1 MLPAATRGA
10 PEDLTAGKVATR
22 MAKRV
27 KFVAGGQKAD
37 LAEARALVLLQPR
50 KSRIYE
56 TREEYAAAPTLPTL
70 SLEQVLALGLEA
82 RAQMKAAQSKF
93 WGRPWAEMA
102 SDRSLLGG
110 MATTKPRRR

>member
-1 MLPAATRGA
+1 
-10 PEDLTAGKVATR
+10 

-56 TREEYAAAPTLPTL
+56 TREEYEAAPTLPTL
-70 SLEQVLALGLEA
+70 SLEQVLALDLAGRCA
-82 RAQMKAAQSKF
+82 MKVMQSKF
-93 WGRPWAEMA
+93 WRRPWAEMA
-102 SDRSLLGG
+102 EDRGLLGG
-110 MATTKPRRR
+110 MAKRRKL